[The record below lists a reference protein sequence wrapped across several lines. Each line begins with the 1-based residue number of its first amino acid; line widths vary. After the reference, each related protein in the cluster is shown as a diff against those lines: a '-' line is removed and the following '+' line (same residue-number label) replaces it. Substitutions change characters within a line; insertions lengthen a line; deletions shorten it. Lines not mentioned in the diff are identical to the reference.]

1 MLKIMALAVL
11 FAPLLTIAG
20 CTDDTSGSSGSG
32 NVDVAEMGPNNQ
44 HMIFWR
50 IQQRDF
56 EAVTAFLDAGVDVNI
71 RGFNGT
77 TPAIWA
83 ASSDGWRF
91 VEMFAERG
99 ADLSLSSRSG
109 VTVARVV
116 QLADDV
122 GRVREGTDEAQA
134 LDLVRTRLQRQ
145 GLLP

>member
-1 MLKIMALAVL
+1 MLKVLAVL
-11 FAPLLTIAG
+11 FSPLLAVAG
-20 CTDDTSGSSGSG
+20 CVEGTAETQSRGEADMH
-32 NVDVAEMGPNNQ
+32 EMGPNNQ

-50 IQQRDF
+50 IEQRDYDS
-56 EAVTAFLDAGVDVNI
+56 VTAFLDAGVDVNI
-71 RGFNGT
+71 RGFNDT

-122 GRVREGTDEAQA
+122 GRVRAGTDEAQA
-134 LDLVRTRLQRQ
+134 LDLVRARLQRQ

>member
-1 MLKIMALAVL
+1 MLKVLAVL
-11 FAPLLTIAG
+11 FSLLIAVSG
-20 CTDDTSGSSGSG
+20 C
-32 NVDVAEMGPNNQ
+32 AEGAAEPQSRGEIDITEIGPNNQ

-50 IQQRDF
+50 IEQRDF
-56 EAVTAFLDAGVDVNI
+56 EAVTAFLDAGVDPNI

>member
-1 MLKIMALAVL
+1 MKRRRAMKLFGLAALTPL
-11 FAPLLTIAG
+11 FASCGQAQTGAG
-20 CTDDTSGSSGSG
+20 T
-32 NVDVAEMGPNNQ
+32 VDINEMGPNNQ

-122 GRVREGTDEAQA
+122 GRVRAGTDEAQA
-134 LDLVRTRLQRQ
+134 LDLVRARLQRQ